1 MIRSTTRPHRTRQVR
16 VVIGLVAALAGI
28 GVLVPSVAKAEEY
41 VSISGAGSTW
51 SQVALEAWATDV
63 ARNDL
68 IVNYSATGSTDGRT
82 QFIQGTAEWAVSE
95 IPFQTDPEEGQN
107 PENPT
112 RDFAYLPI
120 VAGGTSFMYHL
131 TVAGKRVTDLR
142 LSGET
147 ITKIFTGVIKNWDH
161 PEITEEYGKQL
172 PSIPIQPVVRSDG
185 SGTTAQFS
193 LFMAE
198 QYQTLWSAFCQ
209 EYAGLTPPCGLT
221 SFYPQFPGSTAQAGS
236 NGVAN
241 YVAASYGE
249 GAITYVEY
257 AYALRLGYPVIKVAN
272 DGGFYVGPTASN
284 VAVALTKAGVD
295 PETLEQDLTGVYNNV
310 DPRSYP
316 LSSYSY
322 MIVPTAD
329 EAPFNVEKGK
339 SLSTFVNYF
348 LCEGQQK
355 ADVLGYSPLP
365 VNLVQAGF
373 EQVRRIPGFVAPP
386 TDLAACNNPTFEGGI
401 NVLLRD
407 APQPPACDA
416 VTSPPCGSEGAPP
429 PGGPTAPGATQ
440 APAGGTVAGGG
451 TAAGGTGP
459 TVGGTVGAAGGAV
472 VVDPETGLVVGGGG
486 DATTTDAGQAVGSV
500 QTLGALENVSDQTRL
515 MYGLTALELLLV
527 ILVPPLM
534 VTFYRRRRAAAIA
547 GRETAT

>member
-1 MIRSTTRPHRTRQVR
+1 MIRRTAHPRR
-16 VVIGLVAALAGI
+16 SGRSRAALVAAMAGLAM
-28 GVLVPSVAKAEEY
+28 LAPTAAQAEDY

-63 ARNDL
+63 ARNGLD
-68 IVNYSATGSTDGRT
+68 VNYSATGSTDGRT
-82 QFIQGTAEWAVSE
+82 QFILGTAEWAVSE

-112 RDFAYLPI
+112 RPYAYLPI

-147 ITKIFTGVIKNWDH
+147 ITKIFTGVIKNWND
-161 PEITEEYGKQL
+161 PQITKEYGKQL

-193 LFMAE
+193 LYMSK
-198 QYQTLWSAFCQ
+198 QYGDLWNTFCQ
-209 EYAGLTPPCGLT
+209 TYAGLTPPCGLT

-257 AYALRLGYPVIKVAN
+257 AYALRLGYPVVKVAN
-272 DGGFYVGPTASN
+272 AGGFYVGPTASN
-284 VAVALTKAGVD
+284 VAVALTEAVVAD
-295 PETLEQDLTGVYNNV
+295 DLTQDLSGVYNNT
-310 DPRSYP
+310 DPRTYP

-322 MIVPTAD
+322 MIVPTTA
-329 EAPFNVEKGK
+329 EQPFNVEKGK

-365 VNLVQAGF
+365 VNLVEAGF

-386 TDLAACNNPTFEGGI
+386 SDLAACNNPTFEGGI

-407 APQPPACDA
+407 APFPPDCDA
-416 VTSPPCGSEGAPP
+416 VASPPCGTEGTPSETTPP
-429 PGGPTAPGATQ
+429 PGGST
-440 APAGGTVAGGG
+440 
-451 TAAGGTGP
+451 GGTG
-459 TVGGTVGAAGGAV
+459 GTTGPVATTGPGTGQ
-472 VVDPETGLVVGGGG
+472 VVDPETGLVVGGDGVG
-486 DATTTDAGQAVGSV
+486 TDTGQAVGTV

-515 MYGLTALELLLV
+515 MYGLTALELLLA
-527 ILVPPLM
+527 ILVPPLL
-534 VTFYRRRRAAAIA
+534 VTFYRRRRTAVAA
-547 GRETAT
+547 GRETAS

>member
-1 MIRSTTRPHRTRQVR
+1 MIVSTSRRGRVRARARARTA
-16 VVIGLVAALAGI
+16 VVAGLGLAALVVP
-28 GVLVPSVAKAEEY
+28 GVASADDY

-63 ARNDL
+63 AANG
-68 IVNYSATGSTDGRT
+68 ITVNYAATGSTDGRT

-95 IPFQTDPEEGQN
+95 IPFQLDPEPGAN

-112 RDFAYLPI
+112 RGYAYLPI
-120 VAGGTSFMYHL
+120 VAGGTAFMYHL
-131 TVAGKRVTDLR
+131 TVAGERVTDLR

-147 ITKIFTGVIKNWDH
+147 ITKIFTG
-161 PEITEEYGKQL
+161 EITSWDDPQVVAEYGKPL
-172 PSIPIQPVVRSDG
+172 PAIPIKPVVRSDG

-193 LFMAE
+193 LYMSR
-198 QYQTLWSAFCQ
+198 QHPDLWNAFCR

-257 AYALRLGYPVIKVAN
+257 AYALRLGYPVVKVAN
-272 DGGFYVGPTASN
+272 AGGYYVGPTASN
-284 VAVALTKAGVD
+284 VAVALTEAKVAD
-295 PETLEQDLTGVYNNV
+295 DLTQDLSGVYNNT
-310 DPRSYP
+310 DIRSYP

-322 MIVPTAD
+322 MIVPTTA
-329 EAPFNVEKGK
+329 EQPFNEDKGK

-348 LCEGQQK
+348 LCAGQQK
-355 ADVLGYSPLP
+355 AEVLGYSPLP

-386 TDLAACNNPTFEGGI
+386 SDLAACNNPTFEGGV

-407 APQPPACDA
+407 APDPPACDA
-416 VTSPPCGSEGAPP
+416 VASPPCGTESQPGATTPP
-429 PGGPTAPGATQ
+429 TGGTTDPGTGGGGTTGGAVGGPAGPTAPGA
-440 APAGGTVAGGG
+440 
-451 TAAGGTGP
+451 
-459 TVGGTVGAAGGAV
+459 V
-472 VVDPETGLVVGGGG
+472 VPVIDPETGLVVGGDSAVGG
-486 DATTTDAGQAVGSV
+486 DGQAVASV
-500 QTLGALENVSDQTRL
+500 QTLGALADVSDQTRL
-515 MYGLTALELLLV
+515 MYGLTALELVLAVLL
-527 ILVPPLM
+527 PPLM
-534 VTFYRRRRAAAIA
+534 IAFYRRRKAAAGAARA
-547 GRETAT
+547 GSSSAS